1 MLSRTI
7 PIIILLSIILNMQ
20 NESLAHESMQIY
32 ENYNKYYSF
41 KYDASKVICYYPDF
55 DEDCIMSEDVIVMYL
70 DNHENVNSWGQYIN
84 YFDPSDSIRDL
95 EYEVEHGFLTAQ
107 EAAQELKESED
118 LFFVNRMKACREV
131 PIDGHF
137 KAYYEC
143 ADGFHAGLR
152 HPKYGY
158 PIYVNYFFQEKPHN
172 LEFFKQILLTFE
184 PLDKSTAPPSIPFDK
199 NAPRLPLCKNLC
211 E

>member
-1 MLSRTI
+1 MLPRIISITI
-7 PIIILLSIILNMQ
+7 FILVILIMQ
-20 NESLAHESMQIY
+20 SDSMAQENIQIY

-41 KYDASKVICYYPDF
+41 KYDDNKVICYYPDF
-55 DEDCIMSEDVIVMYL
+55 DEDCIMSEDGVVLYL
-70 DNHENVNSWGQYIN
+70 DNHEKISSWGQHIN
-84 YFDPSDSIRDL
+84 YFDPSDFIKDL
-95 EYEVEHGFLTAQ
+95 EAEVEYGVSTEE
-107 EAAQELKESED
+107 EAAQLFKEREGR
-118 LFFVNRMKACREV
+118 FFVNEMKACREV

-184 PLDKSTAPPSIPFDK
+184 PLDKSTEPPRIPFSGD
-199 NAPRLPLCKNLC
+199 LPVCPGNPC

>member
-1 MLSRTI
+1 M
-7 PIIILLSIILNMQ
+7 
-20 NESLAHESMQIY
+20 
-32 ENYNKYYSF
+32 
-41 KYDASKVICYYPDF
+41 
-55 DEDCIMSEDVIVMYL
+55 
-70 DNHENVNSWGQYIN
+70 
-84 YFDPSDSIRDL
+84 
-95 EYEVEHGFLTAQ
+95 EHGFLTAQ

-137 KAYYEC
+137 KAHYEC

-184 PLDKSTAPPSIPFDK
+184 PLDKSTAPPQAFPSIKMLRGFHCAK
-199 NAPRLPLCKNLC
+199 TSANSRLALF
-211 E
+211 